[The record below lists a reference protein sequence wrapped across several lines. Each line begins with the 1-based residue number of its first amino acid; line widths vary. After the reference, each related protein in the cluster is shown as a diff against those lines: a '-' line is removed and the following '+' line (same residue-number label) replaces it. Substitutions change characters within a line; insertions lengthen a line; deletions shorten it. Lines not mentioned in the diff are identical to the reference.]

1 MEDRWSYSTW
11 RINGMNEQNAGESSD
26 VRKAVFE
33 LLEGRAKKAC
43 FISEVCALLQ
53 GPQVGPEQIE
63 RALSDLEAEGAVII
77 RDHFCADP
85 HLEGI
90 DLRIVATIRK
100 SESANPELNAIQEID
115 KAWDQ
120 WLASYLAN
128 HRCG

>member
-1 MEDRWSYSTW
+1 MEDRWSYPTS
-11 RINGMNEQNAGESSD
+11 RINGMNEQDAGESGD
-26 VRKAVFE
+26 VRKVVFE
-33 LLEGRAKKAC
+33 LLKGRAKKAC
-43 FISEVCALLQ
+43 FISELSALLQ
-53 GPQVGPEQIE
+53 GPQFGPELIE
-63 RALSDLEAEGAVII
+63 RALSDLETEGAVII

-90 DLRIVATIRK
+90 DLRIVAPIDK
-100 SESANPELNAIQEID
+100 LESANPELKAIQEID

>member
-1 MEDRWSYSTW
+1 
-11 RINGMNEQNAGESSD
+11 MNEQNAGESGD
-26 VRKAVFE
+26 IRKAVFE

-53 GPQVGPEQIE
+53 GPLVGRELIE
-63 RALSDLEAEGAVII
+63 RALSDLEAEGTVII

-90 DLRIVATIRK
+90 DLRIVAPIDK
-100 SESANPELNAIQEID
+100 LESANPELKAIQEID